1 MGDHLVRTDDERLP
15 KRLFYT
21 AMERP
26 PGKNGRRATTQTTF
40 LRTAIEWP
48 PGKNGRRATT
58 QTTFLRRWSGHL
70 VRMDDERLPK
80 RIFYGD
86 VWSGHLGG
94 GDYPNDF
101 STEMSLRVLAGRE
114 VKDYPNDF
122 STVMS
127 LRVLAG
133 REVKKAKRLFY
144 GDVATGARR
153 QGGQKRRLLRQ
164 VQLRW
169 SGHLVRMDD
178 ERLPKGKCNCDGAA
192 TW

>member
-1 MGDHLVRTDDERLP
+1 
-15 KRLFYT
+15 
-21 AMERP
+21 
-26 PGKNGRRATTQTTF
+26 
-40 LRTAIEWP
+40 
-48 PGKNGRRATT
+48 
-58 QTTFLRRWSGHL
+58 
-70 VRMDDERLPK
+70 MDDERLPK

-86 VWSGHLGG
+86 VWSGHLVRIDDERLPKRLFYGDVSSAGGSKTTLQGHFEEIAEATATRKGG